1 MIEIKKININ
11 LGDFKLKDIDL
22 KIERGEYFV
31 ILGPSGAGKTVIL
44 ELIAGLLKPDSGVI
58 EGIDNKR
65 SALIYQDYMLFPHLN
80 VFDNIAFGLKVR
92 KKKKDEIC
100 QKVHSAAEKLGIT
113 GLLDRSVLTLS
124 GGESQ
129 RTAIARASVTDP
141 EVFLLDEPTAALDS
155 NTRTGILELLKDLHS
170 KNKNTFI
177 HVTHNFE
184 EALYLADRIAV
195 IKDGELIQTGTPNEI
210 FNHPTSKFVAD
221 FVGFENVFYGSVKD
235 GRFTSENDPD
245 FILSASCD
253 TCESVYLALKSED
266 VIVSKEK
273 FESSA
278 RNSYLGTVTEVINR
292 LSGNEIVF
300 MINNTKLISAV
311 TKISTEELGIKKGS
325 QFWITFK
332 TSSLKI
338 FPH

>member
-1 MIEIKKININ
+1 MIKINKLNIN
-11 LGDFKLKDIDL
+11 LGDFRLKDIDL
-22 KIERGEYFV
+22 TIGNGEYFV

-44 ELIAGLLKPDSGVI
+44 ELIAGLLKPDSCKI
-58 EGIDNKR
+58 EGFDNRR

-92 KKKKDEIC
+92 KMKKDEIR
-100 QKVHSAAEKLGIT
+100 QKVHSAADRLGISN
-113 GLLDRSVLTLS
+113 LLDRSVQTLS

-129 RTAIARASVTDP
+129 RTAIARASVTEP

-170 KNKNTFI
+170 KNKSTFI

-184 EALYLADRIAV
+184 EALYLADKIAV
-195 IKDGELIQTGTPNEI
+195 IKDGELIQTGTPDQI
-210 FNHPTSKFVAD
+210 FNHPRSKFVAD
-221 FVGFENVFYGSVKD
+221 FVGFENVFFGSVRD
-235 GRFTSENDPD
+235 GVFVCEADPD
-245 FILSASCD
+245 FVLAVSCGNCD
-253 TCESVYLALKSED
+253 KVYIALKSED

-278 RNSYLGTVTEVINR
+278 RNSFSGTVTEVINR

-300 MINNTKLISAV
+300 NINKTKLISAV
-311 TKISTEELGIKKGS
+311 TKLSTEELGIKKGS
-325 QFWITFK
+325 QFRLTFK

>member
-1 MIEIKKININ
+1 MIEIKKINID

-22 KIERGEYFV
+22 KIESGEYFV

-44 ELIAGLLKPDSGVI
+44 ELIAGLIKADSGVI
-58 EGIDNKR
+58 QGIDSKR

-80 VFDNIAFGLKVR
+80 IFDNIAFGLKVR
-92 KKKKDEIC
+92 KKKKDEIKS
-100 QKVHSAAEKLGIT
+100 KVNSAADKLGIAN
-113 GLLDRSVLTLS
+113 LLNRSVLTLS

-129 RTAIARASVTDP
+129 RVAIARASVTDP

-155 NTRTGILELLKDLHS
+155 GTRTGILELLKDLHS

-195 IKDGELIQTGTPNEI
+195 IKDGKLIQTGTPNEI

-235 GRFTSENDPD
+235 GRFTLENDPD
-245 FILSASCD
+245 FILSANCD

-278 RNSYLGTVTEVINR
+278 RNSFLGTVTEVINR

-300 MINNTKLISAV
+300 MINKTKLISAV
-311 TKISTEELGIKKGS
+311 TKISTEELGIKEGS
-325 QFWITFK
+325 QFWLTFK